1 MSKFLDSTGLETLW
15 DLIKSAFASS
25 LSINNRTISLKN
37 GKDEILGS
45 TTLPFYGVYFVK
57 GTQTSATGTW
67 TGNLPE
73 VNSLYDGL
81 TIAYFLPYAG
91 SGNATLTLTLGTG
104 TPTTTQP
111 EPVYYNN
118 ETRASTN
125 YGKGS
130 TVVLT
135 WVSNATTGY
144 EAVGSATGRW
154 TRCDYNSNTVP
165 SAYCTTAASTA
176 TKAAACTNYYLLN
189 NSYIHV
195 LISQTNTAKSALTL
209 NINSKGAK
217 PIYINGTASS
227 ASNYTLPAGTYI
239 VFYDGTNYYFNTNGN
254 LPGHIDGS
262 SITGDISADN
272 LNVDLYNEAF
282 RAVRILAWPSAV
294 STGGWK
300 RLCLIGG
307 YNAYAVG
314 KILIN
319 GGYSYGRPTNAQCDF
334 YYNYN
339 KAGIKQTSGI
349 VNDTILA
356 LRLVY
361 NGSSKWWLDVKMD
374 ANSSGAMSNQY
385 ITLIGAFSVTNI
397 TEDNTFLTEDPAT
410 TVALC
415 ELRTMVD
422 TPTITVDLTS
432 GTASAFTGADM
443 TTGVT
448 GILSVANGGTG
459 KNTLD
464 SGKALIGNGT
474 SAVTLRDIYTK
485 TSTGNLEW
493 SSATNEHLITKGTLA
508 YWNGAYGTGG
518 TSNIK
523 KLGTIDTGVWQGT
536 TIDVA
541 YGGTG
546 QITAKDASNA
556 FINALDTET
565 TALQD
570 GDYFIAQTSGGGTTT
585 TTYKR
590 KTLSTLATYIGD
602 SILDD
607 YGFLV
612 DKTTAIIPANA
623 DLDDYKTPGVYL
635 CYANT
640 IASTVANAPCET
652 AFSLVV
658 LPISSY
664 AAITESCHIQI
675 VRKYLSKYTTYTYQ
689 NVVCTWQRSEADGV
703 WKPWTFTSGVSSVI
717 MPGLSNNTSTRYSD
731 INFDPSTNGMGS
743 MFHFI
748 GLQDAT
754 GGPETNSTVLQMN
767 WDTSGGYDTQ
777 LAIGNTGAH
786 MSFRGANGKN
796 SDGTQKWLDWRRVA
810 TVDYFT
816 CDTASGTVAKN
827 VTVNKTLRYYEGT
840 EFIVKFTNG
849 NTVANPTFSVNSLAA
864 RPIYLNGSPVPTDYI
879 KSGDV
884 VRFVY
889 HDTSF
894 DIIDRGLDAIKAY
907 DNHIRYYIHRTDG
920 SDTNDGLTTNTP
932 FKTIEKF
939 LEVTAN
945 AGYTDCRCT
954 ILKDGSYV
962 LNKQALNNVTLHI
975 KVDDSVNGNV
985 ILQGNYNVPE
995 DWIMYNA
1002 HVKLTGTANAPI
1014 VYQPYST
1021 QGIYFENS
1029 AVTLDY
1035 VKFKCRM
1042 QGFGCYIKA
1051 DNIEADTLHFSGCT
1065 GYLATVAITN
1075 DSHTKHG
1082 ILLDRGCNMRV
1093 SGTFTIG
1100 ALTDGVAS
1108 SDSNKNKNYFLNI
1121 QDSDIVLQSSY
1132 PTTLY
1137 NFNNNSTID
1146 ITNDSNRTTY
1156 SYAYGMRLSNAEITG
1171 TRIRLASY
1179 VSRGVNKTMLA
1190 DEESDINVTWGGG
1203 SGDSANGRAGFNS
1216 LYGLESIVLNTDA
1229 TDLVSASAIKTWTI
1243 PKATIVSAIASDHPN
1258 VGTSAYPYKILA
1270 VVPVST
1276 NDNRVIIK
1284 NSTVDSTTGDITVV
1298 GRNVTSSNLQNLG
1311 IFATVSILYT
1321 MSPFSI
1327 TYHS

>member
-1 MSKFLDSTGLETLW
+1 MSKYLDSVGLEELW
-15 DLIKSAFASS
+15 GIIKSTFAA
-25 LSINNRTISLKN
+25 SISIDGRTISLKN
-37 GKDEILGS
+37 KSGNTLGS
-45 TTLPFYGVYFVK
+45 TI
-57 GTQTSATGTW
+57 
-67 TGNLPE
+67 
-73 VNSLYDGL
+73 
-81 TIAYFLPYAG
+81 TIP
-91 SGNATLTLTLGTG
+91 
-104 TPTTTQP
+104 
-111 EPVYYNN
+111 
-118 ETRASTN
+118 
-125 YGKGS
+125 
-130 TVVLT
+130 
-135 WVSNATTGY
+135 
-144 EAVGSATGRW
+144 
-154 TRCDYNSNTVP
+154 
-165 SAYCTTAASTA
+165 STA
-176 TKAAACTNYYLLN
+176 TSLAT
-189 NSYIHV
+189 
-195 LISQTNTAKSALTL
+195 
-209 NINSKGAK
+209 
-217 PIYINGTASS
+217 
-227 ASNYTLPAGTYI
+227 AGTI
-239 VFYDGTNYYFNTNGN
+239 Q
-254 LPGHIDGS
+254 IDLASTS
-262 SITGDISADN
+262 SVT
-272 LNVDLYNEAF
+272 Y
-282 RAVRILAWPSAV
+282 
-294 STGGWK
+294 
-300 RLCLIGG
+300 
-307 YNAYAVG
+307 
-314 KILIN
+314 
-319 GGYSYGRPTNAQCDF
+319 
-334 YYNYN
+334 
-339 KAGIKQTSGI
+339 TSG
-349 VNDTILA
+349 
-356 LRLVY
+356 
-361 NGSSKWWLDVKMD
+361 G
-374 ANSSGAMSNQY
+374 
-385 ITLIGAFSVTNI
+385 NI
-397 TEDNTFLTEDPAT
+397 TPGVKN
-410 TVALC
+410 ALK
-415 ELRTMVD
+415 
-422 TPTITVDLTS
+422 
-432 GTASAFTGADM
+432 
-443 TTGVT
+443 
-448 GILSVANGGTG
+448 VANGGTG
-459 KNTLD
+459 KNSLD

-474 SAVTLRDIYTK
+474 NAVTLRSIYTR
-485 TSTGNLEW
+485 TESGDLEW
-493 SSATNEHLITKGTLA
+493 TSGTNEYLITKGALA
-508 YWNGAYGTGG
+508 YWNGAYGTTGK
-518 TSNIK
+518 SNITT
-523 KLGTIDTGVWQGT
+523 LGTITTGVWNGT
-536 TIDVA
+536 AIDVD

-546 QITAKDASNA
+546 VTSNPSMLVNLASTTADTVFETSPRPGVTGTLGIGNGGTGLTSSPSMLVKLDSTTADTILKASPRPGITGTLGVSHGGTGQTSAKDASNA

-570 GDYFIAQTSGGGTTT
+570 GDYFIAQTAGGGTTT

-590 KTLSTLATYIGD
+590 KPLSALETYI
-602 SILDD
+602 
-607 YGFLV
+607 
-612 DKTTAIIPANA
+612 
-623 DLDDYKTPGVYL
+623 
-635 CYANT
+635 
-640 IASTVANAPCET
+640 
-652 AFSLVV
+652 
-658 LPISSY
+658 
-664 AAITESCHIQI
+664 
-675 VRKYLSKYTTYTYQ
+675 
-689 NVVCTWQRSEADGV
+689 RS
-703 WKPWTFTSGVSSVI
+703 
-717 MPGLSNNTSTRYSD
+717 
-731 INFDPSTNGMGS
+731 
-743 MFHFI
+743 
-748 GLQDAT
+748 
-754 GGPETNSTVLQMN
+754 
-767 WDTSGGYDTQ
+767 
-777 LAIGNTGAH
+777 
-786 MSFRGANGKN
+786 
-796 SDGTQKWLDWRRVA
+796 A

-827 VTVNKTLRYYEGT
+827 VTVNKTLRYYEGA

-864 RPIYLNGSPVPTDYI
+864 RPIYLNGLPVPTDYI
-879 KSGDV
+879 KSGDI

-894 DIIDRGLDAIKAY
+894 DIIDRGLDTIKAY
-907 DNHIRYYIHRTDG
+907 DNHIRYYIHRTNG
-920 SDTNDGLTTNTP
+920 SDTNDGLTTSTP

-954 ILKDGSYV
+954 ILKDGAYV

-975 KVDDSVNGNV
+975 KVDDSVNGDV

-1051 DNIEADTLHFSGCT
+1051 DNIEANTLHFSGCT

-1075 DSHTKHG
+1075 NSHTRHG

-1108 SDSNKNKNYFLNI
+1108 SDSNKDKNYFLNI

-1146 ITNDSNRTTY
+1146 ITNNSNRTTY

-1284 NSTVDSTTGDITVV
+1284 NSTVNSTTGDITVV